1 MNFINILLCNFGEN
15 KIDKIPNYEEK
26 ILNLEE
32 QISALNWGFEY
43 QIEEN
48 FIIIFNQNYKN
59 NEKIN
64 FTDYIEVGKILK
76 NFLIENNL
84 ANNENYK
91 NFFKIEKKIIEEKTE
106 ISIEKLDSMIAK
118 VDKNDPK
125 LLEVLGKLEKIKN
138 KKSL

>member
-15 KIDKIPNYEEK
+15 TINQIPSYEEK

-32 QISALNWGFEY
+32 QILALNWGFEY

-59 NEKIN
+59 NEKTN

-106 ISIEKLDSMIAK
+106 ISIEKLDSMIFK

>member
-32 QISALNWGFEY
+32 QILALNWGFEY

-48 FIIIFNQNYKN
+48 LIIIFNQNYKN
-59 NEKIN
+59 NEKTN

-138 KKSL
+138 KKI

>member
-15 KIDKIPNYEEK
+15 KIDQIPNYEEK

>member
-32 QISALNWGFEY
+32 QILALNWGFEY

-106 ISIEKLDSMIAK
+106 ISIKKLDSMIAK

>member
-1 MNFINILLCNFGEN
+1 MLLCNFGEN

-48 FIIIFNQNYKN
+48 LIIIFNQNYKN

-64 FTDYIEVGKILK
+64 FTDYIEAGKILK

-106 ISIEKLDSMIAK
+106 ISIEKLDSMIFK

-138 KKSL
+138 KKI

>member
-32 QISALNWGFEY
+32 QILALNWGFEY

-106 ISIEKLDSMIAK
+106 ISIEKLDSMIFK

>member
-15 KIDKIPNYEEK
+15 TINQIPSYEEK

-32 QISALNWGFEY
+32 QILALNWGFEY

-59 NEKIN
+59 NEKTN

>member
-1 MNFINILLCNFGEN
+1 MLLCNFGEN

-106 ISIEKLDSMIAK
+106 ISIEKLDSMIFK

-138 KKSL
+138 KKI

>member
-32 QISALNWGFEY
+32 QILALNWGFEY

>member
-48 FIIIFNQNYKN
+48 LIIIFNQNYKN

>member
-15 KIDKIPNYEEK
+15 TINQIPSYEEK

-32 QISALNWGFEY
+32 QILALNWGFEY

>member
-15 KIDKIPNYEEK
+15 TINQIPSYEEK

-32 QISALNWGFEY
+32 QILALNWGFEY

-106 ISIEKLDSMIAK
+106 ISIEKLDSMIFK